1 MVMTIANIIRLPL
14 LLFTNVEN
22 MPILVITPSLSIAET
37 PLPLYL
43 VYNATGPGHY
53 DYAVPEES
61 LQEQRLPCH
70 ETCRCESCSN
80 THGQKPKPSTRRRKA
95 YDNHRQQLRG
105 ISGVQF
111 MVSMN
116 EQVSAGSMSS
126 LEVIVIQTIIIFTI
140 LNGVDITAEHIFSAY
155 NILSVSKPCS
165 TVDMPLYV
173 RSLRFIKLI
182 S

>member
-37 PLPLYL
+37 LLPSVSCIQCDWARSLQL
-43 VYNATGPGHY
+43 CSS
-53 DYAVPEES
+53 EES
-61 LQEQRLPCH
+61 LQEQSESKQVKCSCGRKSNFEGITCSSDKLGNCRCPCARAKLACH
-70 ETCRCESCSN
+70 ETCRCKSCSN

-95 YDNHRQQLRG
+95 YDNQRQQLRG

-116 EQVSAGSMSS
+116 EQV
-126 LEVIVIQTIIIFTI
+126 LEVCH
-140 LNGVDITAEHIFSAY
+140 L
-155 NILSVSKPCS
+155 
-165 TVDMPLYV
+165 
-173 RSLRFIKLI
+173 LR
-182 S
+182 